1 MTKITKTKY
10 LGNSPDAATEIV
22 IEEISNDTD
31 DRIFE
36 LEKQLHEQYAV
47 NNNSNAGIL
56 VSLISALLISFTG
69 YGYVLYQ
76 YSIGECA
83 IGIVNLA
90 AITVMGVM
98 TLIYFISV
106 NLGAGQRMEQF
117 ITFGIRAKYYHNKTE
132 QYNSIFPRDYHP
144 FNKKYFDFVQGMYNT
159 WTKVALFAIIGVC
172 CCDATISYHD
182 CGVSAKTCGTINI
195 IVQAI
200 ACVILCLS
208 YRYHKFAK
216 YLKREDERKNDCE
229 ILLIKLK
236 NRSKDGK
243 IKKWIKRNCIYIAIA
258 IFSIVFICCIAK
270 DILRKH
276 ENTLNIGS
284 IKCESIIIQIID

>member
-83 IGIVNLA
+83 IGMVNLA

-98 TLIYFISV
+98 TLLYCISV

-117 ITFGIRAKYYHNKTE
+117 ITFGIRVKYYQDKPDE
-132 QYNSIFPRDYHP
+132 YRKVFPSGYTP
-144 FNKKYFDFVQGMYNT
+144 FDKDFWNFVQGIYNM
-159 WTKVALFAIIGVC
+159 WTK
-172 CCDATISYHD
+172 ATI
-182 CGVSAKTCGTINI
+182 
-195 IVQAI
+195 
-200 ACVILCLS
+200 
-208 YRYHKFAK
+208 
-216 YLKREDERKNDCE
+216 
-229 ILLIKLK
+229 
-236 NRSKDGK
+236 
-243 IKKWIKRNCIYIAIA
+243 IA
-258 IFSIVFICCIAK
+258 IFAISVIHYYATNTVGIVSILGLLFIIVSLLYRCWKYKDYAKREKVEREKHRAFIAQIKNEIEEICVCDRVFYIIVTSIIVYMLLFIIISGIHPQSNIEYFMQNDK
-270 DILRKH
+270 NSI
-276 ENTLNIGS
+276 TLNIENLK
-284 IKCESIIIQIID
+284 INNK